1 MSSTNPTRL
10 HVKPVNAAV
19 SRASLSR
26 LKLIITL
33 AESVSFRR
41 GELAVKARVVEY
53 PSLYL
58 KKFQIIIATRRS
70 PQGSG
75 PKSGTTN
82 PQASVP
88 VYNDRLSQLEKGMT
102 EIRDGTIKEVLEK
115 FRRLDYEIEEINR
128 RFDSLD
134 RTGVTLNDF
143 RLRVDH
149 YESEMTI

>member
-1 MSSTNPTRL
+1 M
-10 HVKPVNAAV
+10 
-19 SRASLSR
+19 
-26 LKLIITL
+26 
-33 AESVSFRR
+33 SFRR

-58 KKFQIIIATRRS
+58 KKFQILIATRRS

-88 VYNDRLSQLEKGMT
+88 AYNDRLSQLEKDMT
-102 EIRDGTIKEVLEK
+102 EIRAGTIKEVLKK
-115 FRRLDYEIEEINR
+115 FRRLDYEMEEINR

-134 RTGVTLNDF
+134 RTDVTLNDF

-149 YESEMTI
+149 YESKMTI